1 MIKLLVRLFRRQPD
15 QAKSAAA
22 LPDAPAPQS
31 PEEAAKLHRA
41 KKALA
46 RISARDRSAR
56 RRQDQLEKLIAGLER
71 SVLAALAKERDDL
84 ALNGAS
90 AIADLEAECHEA
102 QLAIELAAQRMIRL
116 RATIARAESRQHA
129 NAASSRSAKAEAK
142 VATTENTAS
151 GPRPRASAE
160 DVLTRLN
167 RRAA

>member
-1 MIKLLVRLFRRQPD
+1 MIKLLVRLFRRQPG
-15 QAKSAAA
+15 QPAQPNA
-22 LPDAPAPQS
+22 LAPK
-31 PEEAAKLHRA
+31 PETATKLHRA

-46 RISARDRSAR
+46 RVSARDRSAR
-56 RRQDQLEKLIAGLER
+56 RRQVQLEKLIAGLEH

-116 RATIARAESRQHA
+116 RATIARTESRLHA
-129 NAASSRSAKAEAK
+129 NASSASSAPIEPKTAHTA
-142 VATTENTAS
+142 AENTAS
-151 GPRPRASAE
+151 GPRRRASAE
-160 DVLTRLN
+160 EVLTRLN

>member
-1 MIKLLVRLFRRQPD
+1 MIKLLVRLFRRQPA
-15 QAKSAAA
+15 QPSAA
-22 LPDAPAPQS
+22 LPDQPS

-46 RISARDRSAR
+46 RVTARDRSAR
-56 RRQDQLEKLIAGLER
+56 RRQIQLEKLIAGLER

-102 QLAIELAAQRMIRL
+102 QLAIELAAQRMVRL
-116 RATIARAESRQHA
+116 RATIARTESRLKA
-129 NAASSRSAKAEAK
+129 SASSSSNAQAETKAVRPA
-142 VATTENTAS
+142 ADHTAS
-151 GPRPRASAE
+151 TPRPRASAE